1 MKGRPI
7 IFTLGGPLLFA
18 LLLGLVAVTMKK
30 RRSTGSETAMVDS
43 PDHGPGVDG
52 DGDANTP
59 SSSSWRSRGSVGSA
73 RSIGSVGSFCSIG
86 SIGSSFS
93 IGSIGSSC
101 SIASIASF
109 ASIGSIASIGSV
121 GSFAGRFSR
130 FSVPAKRA
138 IL

>member
-1 MKGRPI
+1 MKNRSI

-18 LLLGLVAVTMKK
+18 LVLGLVAVTMKK
-30 RRSTGSETAMVDS
+30 RRSSGSETANVNS
-43 PDHGPGVDG
+43 PDHGPGDEG
-52 DGDANTP
+52 EGDANTP
-59 SSSSWRSRGSVGSA
+59 SSSSWRSIGSVGSA

-101 SIASIASF
+101 SIASIGSF
-109 ASIGSIASIGSV
+109 ASIGSIASVGSI

-130 FSVPAKRA
+130 FSVLAKRGT
-138 IL
+138 L